1 MLRSPRKYGDH
12 DGLGLDRQ
20 SLSYREFDK
29 TAGFSVRFCPW
40 KACLIFRE
48 LRVTQVFEKLVA
60 ILSGKANE
68 KTELLQLTRIQK

>member
-1 MLRSPRKYGDH
+1 
-12 DGLGLDRQ
+12 
-20 SLSYREFDK
+20 
-29 TAGFSVRFCPW
+29 
-40 KACLIFRE
+40 LIFRE

>member
-1 MLRSPRKYGDH
+1 MAHTRPAGGGR
-12 DGLGLDRQ
+12 
-20 SLSYREFDK
+20 FDL